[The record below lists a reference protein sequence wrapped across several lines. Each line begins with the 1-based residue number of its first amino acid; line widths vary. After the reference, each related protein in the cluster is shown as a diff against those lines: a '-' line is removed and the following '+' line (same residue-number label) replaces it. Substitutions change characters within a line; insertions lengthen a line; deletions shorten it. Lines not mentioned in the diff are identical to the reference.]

1 MCKKEDMKEKKSD
14 ISEQTF
20 SYAALAGEDIRVAR
34 DSATDVDPVARTVTL
49 AGGSTLPYDRLIIS
63 PGIDFRWADLEGYD
77 PQVVEKMPHAW
88 KAGAQT
94 TLLRDQLRAM
104 PDNGTAVISV
114 TAAPFRCPPGPYE
127 RASLVAGYLKRYK
140 PKAKLLVLD
149 SNEKFSKQALFQAA
163 WREQFGELLEWRPA
177 SNDGLVARV
186 DADSMQVFTD
196 FEDID
201 ADVVNVVPPQKAGV
215 IAERAGVTDA
225 TRWCPINATTF
236 ESPLQPNIH
245 VIGDATIAAPM
256 PKSAFAANAQ
266 GKVCAIQVAR
276 LLSGLDAEP
285 TTLANTCYS
294 FLDDNSAVSVAG
306 VYRNDA
312 GEFSNVA
319 GAGGVSPA
327 AAPEGVRER
336 EAGQAKAWFA
346 RITTEAFL

>member
-1 MCKKEDMKEKKSD
+1 
-14 ISEQTF
+14 
-20 SYAALAGEDIRVAR
+20 
-34 DSATDVDPVARTVTL
+34 
-49 AGGSTLPYDRLIIS
+49 
-63 PGIDFRWADLEGYD
+63 
-77 PQVVEKMPHAW
+77 MPHAW
-88 KAGAQT
+88 KAGGQT
-94 TLLRDQLRAM
+94 TLLRDQLRTM

-127 RASLVAGYLKRYK
+127 RASLVAGYLKRHK

-149 SNEKFSKQALFQAA
+149 SNEKFSKQGLFQAA
-163 WREQFGELLEWRPA
+163 WREQFGELLEWRAA

-186 DADSMQVFTD
+186 DAESMRVFTD

-215 IAERAGVTDA
+215 IAERAGATDA

-236 ESPLQPNIH
+236 ESSLQPNIH

-256 PKSAFAANAQ
+256 PKSAFSANLQ

-276 LLSGLDAEP
+276 LLSDLDAEA

-294 FLDDNSAVSVAG
+294 FLNAEKAISVSG

-312 GEFSNVA
+312 GEFSNVP
-319 GAGGVSPA
+319 GAGGVSPLE
-327 AAPEGVRER
+327 APDGFPER
-336 EAGQAKAWFA
+336 EARQARAWFA
-346 RITTEAFL
+346 QITTETFL